1 MARLPGPGLSDRVAI
16 ELVEA
21 DCEIGFGLVDIAEM
35 ESHSGDRALA
45 TRALDDADQVMLD
58 IEQRLVRLA
67 ERNRT
72 PFGPLVCELRRQ
84 IKQARS
90 HVPGPS

>member
-1 MARLPGPGLSDRVAI
+1 MSRMPGTGSANRMAI

-21 DCEIGFGLVDIAEM
+21 DCEIGFSLVDVAEM
-35 ESHSGDRALA
+35 ESDSGDRELA
-45 TRALDDADQVMLD
+45 VRALDDADKVVLD

-90 HVPGPS
+90 HVPGRT